1 MQDVHIFRGK
11 SGWVY
16 LIAANAI
23 VALTFFSFLQ
33 AGYTTEAVVTLLNG
47 FAVSVVIWIFLI
59 MPKIVYNNRRIEIHN
74 PFTTVKVPWT
84 EVVGLLTKYSFT
96 IQTVDAKYSSWAAPA
111 PSIFAARRTHKADF
125 KSRDLTSKTIVTPSE
140 SPNSASGAAYIL
152 AMRYQ
157 RSIQPDDLGRPVR
170 SINWIS
176 VALSV
181 CALAAV
187 AYNFVH

>member
-11 SGWVY
+11 VGWVY
-16 LIAANAI
+16 LIAANLI
-23 VALTFFSFLQ
+23 VALTFFSFLY
-33 AGYTTEAVVTLLNG
+33 AGYVKEAMVSLLNG
-47 FAVSVVIWIFLI
+47 FAVSVVIWIFVI
-59 MPKIVYNNRRIEIHN
+59 MPKIVYSNQRIEIHN

-84 EVVGLLTKYSFT
+84 EVIGYLTKYSFT
-96 IQTVDAKYSSWAAPA
+96 VQTVTAKYSSWAAPA

-125 KSRDLTSKTIVTPSE
+125 KSRDLTSKTIITPSE
-140 SPNSASGAAYIL
+140 SPNSASGAAYVL

-157 RSIQPDDLGRPVR
+157 RSIQTDALGSPVK
-170 SINWIS
+170 SINWTS
-176 VALSV
+176 VVLSV

>member
-33 AGYTTEAVVTLLNG
+33 AGYATEAVVTLLNG

-157 RSIQPDDLGRPVR
+157 RSVQPDDLGSPVR